1 MPIRVV
7 RNLLNRLWGG
17 APAQEES
24 SDEDD
29 GDSE

>member
-7 RNLLNRLWGG
+7 RNLLNRLCGG

-24 SDEDD
+24 SEEDGARSD
-29 GDSE
+29 